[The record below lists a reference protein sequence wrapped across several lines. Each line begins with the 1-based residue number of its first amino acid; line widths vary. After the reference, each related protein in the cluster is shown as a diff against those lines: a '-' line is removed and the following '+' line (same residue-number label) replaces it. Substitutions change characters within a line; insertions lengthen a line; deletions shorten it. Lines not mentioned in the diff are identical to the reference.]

1 MKTNKIL
8 LITLAALLLVNV
20 GLAVYAGS
28 LKHRLNVLQGDAD
41 DYVILDTAEPSAS
54 EQPAETDARPETD
67 KGKDEGRTATVVED
81 TALESSIEQI
91 LSGAGGS
98 WDVWAESLNRST
110 FSHVQ
115 LRKSSDPMVSA
126 SLIKLFIMGT
136 VYQAVEEGSISN
148 SEVYQDIR
156 SMITISDNEAANR
169 LIRKLGS
176 GNEQDGLTRIN
187 QFAEDI
193 GCLNTQINRVMLA
206 ENGLENYTTA
216 EDCAR
221 ILKLI
226 YSGTCVNEKWS
237 AEMLDCLKGQQVN
250 DRIPQ
255 GVPSGTVV
263 AHKTA
268 NLTNSSNADVGI
280 VFADSGPY
288 IICVINNDSPN
299 DSITNE
305 QITAVSQTVY
315 KYYQS

>member
-8 LITLAALLLVNV
+8 LIALGALLLINV

-28 LKHRLNVLQGDAD
+28 LKHRLNVLQGDNE
-41 DYVILDTAEPSAS
+41 DYMILDTADPSES
-54 EQPAETDARPETD
+54 SQPESVSTQPQSVPE
-67 KGKDEGRTATVVED
+67 KDSGNKATVVED
-81 TALESSIEQI
+81 TALESTIEQV
-91 LSGAGGS
+91 LTGAGGS
-98 WDVWAESLNRST
+98 WDVWTESLNRST

-115 LRKSSDPMVSA
+115 LRKSDSQMVSA

-136 VYQAVEEGSISN
+136 VYQAVEEGSIRN
-148 SEVYQDIR
+148 GDVYQDIR
-156 SMITISDNEAANR
+156 SMITISDNDAANR

-226 YSGTCVNEKWS
+226 YTGNCVNEKWS

-250 DRIPQ
+250 DRLPQ

-305 QITAVSQTVY
+305 QITAVSQAVY